1 VQKAYYFTQYHCSVL
16 MHWCTILKQFH
27 DELMVMMVM
36 IQTRGEYVLAV
47 VLFDAWISD
56 LDVVAVLDV

>member
-1 VQKAYYFTQYHCSVL
+1 
-16 MHWCTILKQFH
+16 
-27 DELMVMMVM
+27 MVMMVM